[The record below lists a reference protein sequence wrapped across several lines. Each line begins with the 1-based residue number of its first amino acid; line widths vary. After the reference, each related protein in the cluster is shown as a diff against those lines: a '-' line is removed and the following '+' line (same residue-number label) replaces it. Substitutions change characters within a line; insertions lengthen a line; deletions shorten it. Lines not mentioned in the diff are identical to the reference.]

1 MAIGGNKRRK
11 VRASSRNRLFG
22 LSKATDGMA
31 IFVIL
36 IGKSLPDIIM
46 SPGML
51 RMNMIRNWKRRMQ
64 SISRM
69 I

>member
-11 VRASSRNRLFG
+11 VRASSRNCLFG